1 MLIQKKQTFADL
13 KNDFAFK
20 KTFASEESKD
30 LLTTMLNIMLETKL
44 EKPIKSVIIKDP
56 YIKGETKADKESILD
71 IKCEDTEGNSFIVEM
86 QIAEQKHFV
95 KRVVYYSCCKVNE
108 SGKKG
113 KNWNFNFPKIYSLNF
128 MDFDLPIW
136 ENIEDVV
143 LNVSFFDEKHRE
155 IKYDYI
161 NLVFVR
167 LPKFTKT
174 LEECD
179 SLMDKLIFTFKHA
192 TEFDKK
198 PEHLKGKFFEKLFGI
213 LKFTNFDNMER
224 SLYESR
230 LKAARDEYAQREW
243 ALEKGLLE
251 GMQKGMQ
258 KGREEGRTE
267 ARNELFALLESGV
280 SLAEAKKRLKIS

>member
-1 MLIQKKQTFADL
+1 MLRHKKQIFADL

-20 KTFASEESKD
+20 KTFASEECKD
-30 LLTTMLNIMLETKL
+30 LLTTMLNIMLEPKL
-44 EKPIKSVIIKDP
+44 RCPIKDVIIKDP
-56 YIKGETKADKESILD
+56 YIKGKTKADKESILD

-95 KRVVYYSCCKVNE
+95 KRAVYYSCGRVHE

-113 KNWNFNFPKIYSLNF
+113 KNWNFNFPKVYSLNF

-143 LNVSFFDEKHRE
+143 LNASFFDEKHRE

-167 LPKFTKT
+167 LPKFKKT
-174 LEECD
+174 LKECE

-198 PEHLKGKFFEKLFGI
+198 PERLKGKFFEKLFGI

-243 ALEKGLLE
+243 ALEKGI
-251 GMQKGMQ
+251 QQ
-258 KGREEGRTE
+258 GRAE
-267 ARNELFALLESGV
+267 ARNELFALWESGV
-280 SLAEAKKRLKIS
+280 SLAEAKKQLKLS